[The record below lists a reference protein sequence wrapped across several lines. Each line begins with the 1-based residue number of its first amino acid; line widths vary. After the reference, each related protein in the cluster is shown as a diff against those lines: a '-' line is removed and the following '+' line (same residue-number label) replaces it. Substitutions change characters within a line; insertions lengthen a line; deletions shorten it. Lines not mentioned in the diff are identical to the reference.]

1 MNTCKTNIFLLSYLF
16 QHASSKHKAYTHNSF
31 SRLYCKVASLPRAP
45 LWHWFPTFPLGVL
58 VMPFPASPLLTSR
71 ALSLSPPLAFTDD
84 GSSQQPRSVGTRKG
98 EERGGGKVYRLR
110 RWRQEREGESKRMIS
125 TRRQTYSMFHLIS
138 GNLEVL
144 SCTCIPIYHPPRI
157 ETDFT

>member
-84 GSSQQPRSVGTRKG
+84 GSSQQPRSVGRERRG
-98 EERGGGKVYRLR
+98 EEERYTAFGDGG
-110 RWRQEREGESKRMIS
+110 ERGESKRMIS